1 MPTIVSTETQVVS
14 PWVTLVNNHVRNAAG
29 DIEVYSALRQADYVS
44 VLAVSADGRVPL
56 VEQFRPAVGRRTLE
70 LPGGLV
76 DPQEPPLAAVR
87 RELAEET
94 GVRAPSEAL
103 RCLGELWP
111 DTGRLQNRLWA
122 YFAHP
127 VDAPLDFA
135 GEPGVLCRWLSLSE
149 LRAAMIDGRFNHAL
163 HVAIVGLAQM
173 HGLFDW
179 AMNEKIVKAT
189 NNS

>member
-1 MPTIVSTETQVVS
+1 LFIVNTETQEIS

-29 DIEVYSALRQADYVS
+29 DVEVYSALRQADYVS
-44 VLAVSADGRVPL
+44 VLAISADGRIPL
-56 VEQFRPAVGRRTLE
+56 VEQFRPAVGRLTLE

-76 DPQEPPLAAVR
+76 DPQEPPLAAAR

-94 GVRAPSEAL
+94 GVQVPSEAIC
-103 RCLGELWP
+103 CLGELWP

-127 VDAPLDFA
+127 VDAPQCFVE
-135 GEPGVLCRWLSLSE
+135 EPGVMCRWLSLPE
-149 LRAAMIDGRFNHAL
+149 LRAAIIDGRFNHAL
-163 HVAIVGLAQM
+163 HVAIVGLAQIR
-173 HGLFDW
+173 GLFDW
-179 AMNEKIVKAT
+179 AMNEKIAKAT